1 MLDAFIV
8 WQLTTSFGGI
18 NFTGSTATGR
28 RLAETAGRHLKP
40 VLLQL
45 SGHNPLIVLAD
56 ADIPGA
62 AQAAACGSFVHQGQV
77 CVCSRRIF
85 VEEPVADAFTAQ
97 FVAQAREL
105 HVGDPATVVG
115 PLINEWALRR
125 VGRRVDEAVQKGA
138 VLLAGGQ
145 AAPPRYPPTVLTDVP
160 VDCELSREETFG
172 PVAILETVRDAEEA
186 LCRADDSQWA
196 LSAGIMTRDE
206 SRGLRLATRL
216 DAGMVH
222 VNDQPVNDEPH
233 MPFGGSR
240 SSGWGRFG
248 TGPGGDDFTETQLVT
263 IRESPR
269 DPFA

>member
-1 MLDAFIV
+1 M
-8 WQLTTSFGGI
+8 
-18 NFTGSTATGR
+18 
-28 RLAETAGRHLKP
+28 
-40 VLLQL
+40 
-45 SGHNPLIVLAD
+45 
-56 ADIPGA
+56 
-62 AQAAACGSFVHQGQV
+62 
-77 CVCSRRIF
+77 
-85 VEEPVADAFTAQ
+85 EEPVADAFTAQ

-105 HVGDPATVVG
+105 HVGDPRDPATVVG

-160 VDCELSREETFG
+160 VDCELGREETFG
-172 PVAILETVRDAEEA
+172 PVAILETMRDAEEA

-263 IRESPR
+263 TREPRAARSPDR
-269 DPFA
+269 CPVHPANGSGPHARSTWRVVGGDETPLTWISCAGSNVRYALTSSSTSSLTSKLA

>member
-1 MLDAFIV
+1 M
-8 WQLTTSFGGI
+8 
-18 NFTGSTATGR
+18 
-28 RLAETAGRHLKP
+28 
-40 VLLQL
+40 
-45 SGHNPLIVLAD
+45 
-56 ADIPGA
+56 
-62 AQAAACGSFVHQGQV
+62 
-77 CVCSRRIF
+77 
-85 VEEPVADAFTAQ
+85 
-97 FVAQAREL
+97 AQAREL
-105 HVGDPATVVG
+105 HVGDPRDPATVVG

-240 SSGWGRFG
+240 SSGWGGSVPGRVG
-248 TGPGGDDFTETQLVT
+248 TT
-263 IRESPR
+263 SPR
-269 DPFA
+269 PSWSRSGSPRATRSPDRCSVHPGNGSGPHTRSTWRVVDGDETPLTWISCAGSNIRYALTSSSTSSLTSKLA